1 MSVGIGLKGKR
12 VLLLV
17 PPVTYRATDF
27 VLAANRLELD
37 VVIGS
42 DGALPLGGNPVVR
55 VDPADLGASARRVL
69 ATVGAVDA
77 VVAVDADM
85 LPLAARIGAALGLAG
100 NTPESVAAASDKA
113 IQRRLWNAA
122 GVAQPRFQIV
132 PADAAE
138 SRFREAAR
146 SIGFPCVVKPV
157 SLSASRGVMRAD
169 DEAGLSAAASEIRAI
184 LAESGGAQRQAI
196 LLEEYVPG
204 WELSIDGLLADGT
217 LAVTAIF
224 DKPDTPDG
232 PTFEET
238 LLVTPSRLPAAM
250 LAAATGLAEQAA
262 RALGLTRGPIHAEL
276 RIDRRSGDARPVMLE
291 LAARSI
297 GGLCSRSLRFL
308 GGTSLEMLILLNAL
322 GIAVDLGRPPGAS
335 GVLMLPVE
343 RGGVLQAIEGQ
354 AEARAVAGITGL
366 SITIPLGQPVRPLP
380 WGDRYLGFIFAEG
393 GDADEVEAALRRAR
407 DRLRPVIVQRESPTR
422 PGRGS
427 A

>member
-1 MSVGIGLKGKR
+1 MSVKGRR

-55 VDPADLGASARRVL
+55 VDPTDIEASVRRVL
-69 ATVGAVDA
+69 ETVGAVDA

-85 LPLAARIGAALGLAG
+85 LPLAARLGAALGLAG
-100 NTPESVAAASDKA
+100 NSPESVAAANDKA
-113 IQRRLWNAA
+113 TQRRLWLAA
-122 GVAQPRFQIV
+122 GVTQPRFQIV
-132 PADAAE
+132 PADAV
-138 SRFREAAR
+138 AR

-157 SLSASRGVMRAD
+157 SLSASRGVLRVD
-169 DEAGLSAAASEIRAI
+169 DEAGLSAAVSEIRAI
-184 LAESGGAQRQAI
+184 LAEAGGADGQAI

-204 WELSIDGLLADGT
+204 WELSIDGLLTNGT
-217 LAVTAIF
+217 LAVAAIF

-238 LLVTPSRLPAAM
+238 LLVTPSRLPAPT
-250 LAAATGLAEQAA
+250 LAAATALAEQAA
-262 RALGLTRGPIHAEL
+262 RALGLGRGPIHAEL
-276 RIDRRSGDARPVMLE
+276 RIDRRPGIARPVMLE

-322 GIAVDLGRPPGAS
+322 GVAVDLGQPPGAS

-343 RGGVLQAIEGQ
+343 REGVLQAVEGQ

-366 SITIPLGQPVRPLP
+366 SITIPLGQAVRPLP
-380 WGDRYLGFIFAEG
+380 WGDRYLGFIFAEAR
-393 GDADEVEAALRRAR
+393 DADAVEAALRCAR
-407 DRLRPVIVQRESPTR
+407 DRLRPVIV
-422 PGRGS
+422 
-427 A
+427 

>member
-1 MSVGIGLKGKR
+1 MSVKGRR

-27 VLAANRLELD
+27 VSAANRLELD

-42 DGALPLGGNPVVR
+42 DGALPLGGNPVVH
-55 VDPADLGASARRVL
+55 VDPADIEGSVRRLL

-85 LPLAARIGAALGLAG
+85 LPLAASLGAALRLAG
-100 NTPESVAAASDKA
+100 NTPEAVAAANDKA
-113 IQRRLWNAA
+113 IQRRLWLAA
-122 GVAQPRFQIV
+122 GIAQPQFQIL
-132 PADAAE
+132 PADAT
-138 SRFREAAR
+138 AR
-146 SIGFPCVVKPV
+146 SIDFPCIVKPV

-169 DEAGLSAAASEIRAI
+169 DEAGLSAAVSEVRAI
-184 LAESGGAQRQAI
+184 LAEAGGAGEPI
-196 LLEEYVPG
+196 LVEEYVPG
-204 WELSIDGLLADGT
+204 RELSIDGLLTDGALT
-217 LAVTAIF
+217 VTAIF

-238 LLVTPSRLPAAM
+238 LLVTPSRLPAPT
-250 LAAATGLAEQAA
+250 LASATALAEQAA
-262 RALGLTRGPIHAEL
+262 RALGLTHGPIHAEL
-276 RIDRRSGDARPVMLE
+276 RIDQRSGAARPVMLE

-322 GIAVDLGRPPGAS
+322 GGVVDLGRPVGAS

-343 RGGVLQAIEGQ
+343 RGGVLQSVEGQ

-366 SITIPLGQPVRPLP
+366 SITIPLGQAVRPLP

-393 GDADEVEAALRRAR
+393 GDAAEVEFALHHAR
-407 DRLRPVIVQRESPTR
+407 DRLRPVIV
-422 PGRGS
+422 
-427 A
+427 

>member
-1 MSVGIGLKGKR
+1 MSVKGRR

-27 VLAANRLELD
+27 VSAANRLELD

-42 DGALPLGGNPVVR
+42 DGALPLGGNPVVH
-55 VDPADLGASARRVL
+55 VDPADIEGSVRRLL

-85 LPLAARIGAALGLAG
+85 LPLAASLGAALRLAG
-100 NTPESVAAASDKA
+100 NTPEAVAAANDKA
-113 IQRRLWNAA
+113 IQRRLWLAA
-122 GVAQPRFQIV
+122 GIAQPQFQIL
-132 PADAAE
+132 PADAT
-138 SRFREAAR
+138 AR
-146 SIGFPCVVKPV
+146 SIDFPCIVKPV

-169 DEAGLSAAASEIRAI
+169 DEAGLSAAVSEVRAI
-184 LAESGGAQRQAI
+184 LAEAGGAGEPI
-196 LLEEYVPG
+196 LVEEYVPG
-204 WELSIDGLLADGT
+204 WELSIDGLLTDGALT
-217 LAVTAIF
+217 VTAIF

-238 LLVTPSRLPAAM
+238 LLVTPSRLPAPT
-250 LAAATGLAEQAA
+250 LASATALAEQAA
-262 RALGLTRGPIHAEL
+262 RALGLTHGPIHAEL
-276 RIDRRSGDARPVMLE
+276 RIDQRSGAARPVMLE

-322 GIAVDLGRPPGAS
+322 GGVVDLGRPVGAS

-343 RGGVLQAIEGQ
+343 RGGVLQSVEGQ

-366 SITIPLGQPVRPLP
+366 SITIPLGQAVRPLP

-393 GDADEVEAALRRAR
+393 GDAAEVELALHHAR
-407 DRLRPVIVQRESPTR
+407 DRLRPVIV
-422 PGRGS
+422 
-427 A
+427 

>member
-1 MSVGIGLKGKR
+1 MSVKGRR

-27 VLAANRLELD
+27 VSAANRLELD

-42 DGALPLGGNPVVR
+42 DGALPLGGNPVVH
-55 VDPADLGASARRVL
+55 VDPADIEGSVRRLL

-85 LPLAARIGAALGLAG
+85 LPLAASLGAALRLAG
-100 NTPESVAAASDKA
+100 NTPEAVAAANDKA
-113 IQRRLWNAA
+113 IQRRLWLAA
-122 GVAQPRFQIV
+122 GIAQSQFQIL
-132 PADAAE
+132 PADAT
-138 SRFREAAR
+138 AR
-146 SIGFPCVVKPV
+146 SIDFPCIVKPV

-169 DEAGLSAAASEIRAI
+169 DEAGLSAAVSEVRAI
-184 LAESGGAQRQAI
+184 LAEAGGAGEPI
-196 LLEEYVPG
+196 LVEEYVPG
-204 WELSIDGLLADGT
+204 WELSIDGLLTDGALT
-217 LAVTAIF
+217 VTAIF

-238 LLVTPSRLPAAM
+238 LLVTPSRLPAPT
-250 LAAATGLAEQAA
+250 LASATALAEQAA
-262 RALGLTRGPIHAEL
+262 RALGLTHGPIHAEL
-276 RIDRRSGDARPVMLE
+276 RIDQRSGAARPVMLE

-322 GIAVDLGRPPGAS
+322 GGVVDLGRPVGAS

-343 RGGVLQAIEGQ
+343 RGGVLQSVEGQ

-366 SITIPLGQPVRPLP
+366 SITIPLGQAVRPLP

-393 GDADEVEAALRRAR
+393 GDAAEVELALHHAR
-407 DRLRPVIVQRESPTR
+407 DRLRPVIV
-422 PGRGS
+422 
-427 A
+427 

>member
-1 MSVGIGLKGKR
+1 MSVGGVKGRR

-27 VLAANRLELD
+27 VVAANRLELD
-37 VVIGS
+37 IVIGS

-55 VDPADLGASARRVL
+55 VDPADIEASVRRLL
-69 ATVGAVDA
+69 ATVGVVDA

-85 LPLAARIGAALGLAG
+85 LPLAARMGAALNLAG
-100 NTPESVAAASDKA
+100 NTPESVAAANDKA
-113 IQRRLWNAA
+113 IQRRLWLAA
-122 GVAQPRFQIV
+122 GIAQPNFQIV
-132 PADAAE
+132 PVDAAD
-138 SRFREAAR
+138 R

-169 DEAGLSAAASEIRAI
+169 DEAGLSAAVTEIRAI
-184 LAESGGAQRQAI
+184 LAETGGADEPI

-204 WELSIDGLLADGT
+204 WELSIDGLLTDGA
-217 LAVTAIF
+217 LSVTAVF
-224 DKPDTPDG
+224 DKPDTPAG

-238 LLVTPSRLPAAM
+238 LLVTPSRLPAPT
-250 LAAATGLAEQAA
+250 LAAAIALAERAA
-262 RALGLTRGPIHAEL
+262 RALGLRQGPIHAEL
-276 RIDRRSGDARPVMLE
+276 RIDERSGAVRPVMLE

-308 GGTSLEMLILLNAL
+308 EGTSLEMLILLNAL
-322 GIAVDLGRPPGAS
+322 GVTVDLGQPTGAS

-343 RGGVLQAIEGQ
+343 RGGVLQAVEGQ

-366 SITIPLGQPVRPLP
+366 SITIPLGHAVRPLP

-393 GDADEVEAALRRAR
+393 GDASEVESALHRAR
-407 DRLRPVIVQRESPTR
+407 DRLRPVIV
-422 PGRGS
+422 
-427 A
+427 

>member
-1 MSVGIGLKGKR
+1 MSVKGRR

-27 VLAANRLELD
+27 VSAANRLELD

-42 DGALPLGGNPVVR
+42 DGALPLGGNPVVH
-55 VDPADLGASARRVL
+55 VDPADIEGSVRRLL

-85 LPLAARIGAALGLAG
+85 LPLAASLGAALRLAG
-100 NTPESVAAASDKA
+100 NTPEAVAAANDKA
-113 IQRRLWNAA
+113 IQRRLWLAA
-122 GVAQPRFQIV
+122 GIAQPQFQIL
-132 PADAAE
+132 PADAT
-138 SRFREAAR
+138 AR
-146 SIGFPCVVKPV
+146 SIDFPCIVKPV

-169 DEAGLSAAASEIRAI
+169 DEAGLSAAVSEVRAI
-184 LAESGGAQRQAI
+184 LAEAGGAGEPI
-196 LLEEYVPG
+196 LVEEYVPG
-204 WELSIDGLLADGT
+204 RELSIDGLLTDGALT
-217 LAVTAIF
+217 VTAIF

-238 LLVTPSRLPAAM
+238 LLVTPSRLPAPT
-250 LAAATGLAEQAA
+250 LASATALAEQAA
-262 RALGLTRGPIHAEL
+262 RALGLTHGPIHAEL
-276 RIDRRSGDARPVMLE
+276 RIDQRSGAARPVMLE

-322 GIAVDLGRPPGAS
+322 GSVVDLGRPVGAS

-343 RGGVLQAIEGQ
+343 RGGVLQSVEGQ

-366 SITIPLGQPVRPLP
+366 SITIPLGQAVRPLP

-393 GDADEVEAALRRAR
+393 GDAAEVEFALHHAR
-407 DRLRPVIVQRESPTR
+407 DRLRPVIV
-422 PGRGS
+422 
-427 A
+427 